1 LSPLTKLFVVLLV
14 LTSMLTTA
22 GFIVFV
28 NGVRPLQP
36 QLDAANVAL
45 ADARSKANTDL
56 AAIQLAQE
64 QFRQEIA
71 AHHSD
76 RANDAGNLAKVQG
89 QVNDAKSQMAQLE
102 AEKTNLQAAVNT
114 LNSNLSLIT
123 ATVNKLQEQVTALR
137 SANDTLVR
145 RSEDDGRRLSDLS
158 SQTETMGA
166 ALSQTKEQLQAEL
179 EKNQKLGGWIKDH
192 AGNPDEIAAG
202 GAAGAAVGA
211 PAISGHVVEKNT
223 FNGNT
228 YVTISVGSADGVAKG
243 MQFYVL
249 DRPSGQFLGIITI
262 DSVDSNNSI
271 GRLEGEPAKVAQVRA
286 GNDVKTQL
294 RGS

>member
-14 LTSMLTTA
+14 LTSMLSTA

-36 QLDAANVAL
+36 QLDAANAAL

-56 AAIQLAQE
+56 AAIQLVQE
-64 QFRQEIA
+64 QLRQEMA
-71 AHHSD
+71 NHQSD
-76 RANDAGNLAKVQG
+76 RAKDAGSLTVVQG
-89 QVNDAKSQMAQLE
+89 QLNEKRTELASLE
-102 AEKTNLQAAVNT
+102 AEKTNLKAENNS
-114 LNSNLSLIT
+114 LNARLLLDE
-123 ATVNKLQEQVTALR
+123 ATVNKLQDQVTALR

-145 RSEDDGRRLSDLS
+145 RSEDDGRRLSELS

-166 ALSQTKEQLQAEL
+166 KLSQTQEQLQAEL
-179 EKNQKLGGWIKDH
+179 EKDQKLGGWIKNH
-192 AGNPDEIAAG
+192 SGNPDEIAAG
-202 GAAGAAVGA
+202 GAAGAAGSA
-211 PAISGHVVEKNT
+211 PAISGHVVEKNS

-249 DRPSGQFLGIITI
+249 DRPSGQFLAIITI
-262 DSVDSNNSI
+262 DSVDSNNAI
-271 GRLEGEPAKVAQVRA
+271 GRLEGEPDKVAQVRA